1 MEKAVKEVRD
11 KNATRQMMYL
21 GMYSD
26 YWKKMV
32 SN

>member
-1 MEKAVKEVRD
+1 VDRAIKMKRNKKDIRD
-11 KNATRQMMYL
+11 DYGL

-32 SN
+32 SE